1 MRVGRIGCEVR
12 ITCRR
17 GYAGEMAEAMV
28 AAYRERKAAANRAYA
43 TAKAGQD
50 RYLLSVLG
58 LVGVAGRAVW
68 VAIARGHG
76 YWLVGVV
83 IVILVGMG
91 VWLLRVRRQVTRAW
105 RLAALYEKGLKR
117 LSGEERWSGNTG
129 LEFAVEGHLY
139 ERDLDVLGTHSLFDL
154 LATTRTVVGQSGL
167 ARLLL
172 EPADA
177 ATVKERQSAVR
188 ELAGMLDLR
197 ERVAMVGRSR
207 FEDVPV
213 ESFEVWLEAERSEFP
228 VWVRWALAAATVAW
242 IGMAVAAW
250 RVPAER
256 AWLLRFTESLVL
268 AQAMICSWLMPKVK
282 AELEGAQPLVGQ
294 MSILREGLRVMRGGA
309 FVSER
314 LRALQAAVAGED
326 RAVRQLERCLMVV
339 EHRSKEWMY
348 PLSVAL
354 GIGTQAAIAL
364 DAWKQKYEEPMRE
377 WLDAWGEFEALL
389 ALATYAAEHDENA
402 WPEIME
408 GAAVFEAE
416 GMVHPLLGRE
426 DAVANDVALGGLV
439 EEGHPQFL
447 LISGS
452 NMAGKST
459 VLRMMG
465 ANAVLALAGAPVPA
479 KGLRMSALRV
489 GASLA
494 ISDSLAEGKSKF
506 LAEVE
511 RLRDMLALAR
521 ESSGECLF
529 LIDEVFS
536 GTNSLDR
543 RVAAE
548 AVLRGLLGAGA
559 IGALSTHDLALA
571 ELAEIAALGGR
582 NVHMASADE
591 GDPLGFDYLLKDG
604 VNRTTNGLAIVR
616 LLGLGKAQG

>member
-1 MRVGRIGCEVR
+1 
-12 ITCRR
+12 
-17 GYAGEMAEAMV
+17 MAEAMV
-28 AAYRERKAAANRAYA
+28 AAYQERKAAANGAYA
-43 TAKAGQD
+43 RAKAGQD
-50 RYLLSVLG
+50 RYLLAVLG
-58 LVGVAGRAVW
+58 LVGVLVRALW
-68 VAIARGHG
+68 LAITRGHG
-76 YWLVGVV
+76 YWTVAVV
-83 IVILVGMG
+83 SVILVGM
-91 VWLLRVRRQVTRAW
+91 VTWLLRIRRQVTRAW

-129 LEFAVEGHLY
+129 LGFAVEGHLY

-154 LATTRTVVGQSGL
+154 LGTTRTVVGQSGL

-172 EPADA
+172 DPADA
-177 ATVKERQSAVR
+177 ATVRERQAAVR

-242 IGMAVAAW
+242 IGMALAAW
-250 RVPAER
+250 RVPGDR
-256 AWLLRFTESLVL
+256 AWLLRLTESLLL
-268 AQAMICSWLMPKVK
+268 AQGMICSWLMPKVK
-282 AELEGAQPLVGQ
+282 AELEAAQPLVGQ

-309 FVSER
+309 FASER
-314 LRALQAAVAGED
+314 LQALQAAVAGED
-326 RAVRQLERCLMVV
+326 RAVRQLERCLIVV

-364 DAWKQKYEEPMRE
+364 DAWKQTYEEPMRQ
-377 WLDAWGEFEALL
+377 WLEAWGEFEALL
-389 ALATYAAEHDENA
+389 ALATYAAEHDENV
-402 WPEIME
+402 WPEIVD
-408 GAAVFEAE
+408 GAAVFEAR
-416 GMVHPLLGRE
+416 GMVHPLLSRKE
-426 DAVANDVALGGLV
+426 AVANDVTLGAGV
-439 EEGHPQFL
+439 QFL

-459 VLRMMG
+459 LLRTVG
-465 ANAVLALAGAPVPA
+465 ANAVLALAGASVPA
-479 KGLRMSALRV
+479 RGLRMSALQI

-511 RLRDMLALAR
+511 RLRDLLALAR
-521 ESSGECLF
+521 ENVGASLF

-582 NVHMASADE
+582 NVHMASPDE
-591 GDPLGFDYLLKDG
+591 SDPLGFDYLLKAG
-604 VNRTTNGLAIVR
+604 VNRTTNGVAIVR
-616 LLGLGKAQG
+616 LLGLGESA